1 VFGSNHRSHHLLV
14 TAFLYF
20 FYGLP
25 DIKVAGAVNDAP
37 STAHAGNPVK
47 VFGKIIKLVHES
59 LPGPFT
65 VRRPGIMA

>member
-1 VFGSNHRSHHLLV
+1 
-14 TAFLYF
+14 LYF
-20 FYGLP
+20 FNGLP
-25 DIKVAGAVNDAP
+25 DIKVSGAVKDAP

-47 VFGKIIKLVHES
+47 VFWKIIKLVHES